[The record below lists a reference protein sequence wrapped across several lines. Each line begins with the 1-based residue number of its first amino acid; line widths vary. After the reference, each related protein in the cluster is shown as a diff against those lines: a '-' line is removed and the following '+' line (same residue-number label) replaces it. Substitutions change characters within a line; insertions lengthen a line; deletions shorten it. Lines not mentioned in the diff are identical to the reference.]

1 MFIARTQRSWMML
14 ERATIWQRHPWTRS
28 LGTFAGMLA
37 YVSPPRPLRHQFHP
51 NAITPLH
58 ASRCAL
64 RGAAGFWPVETMC
77 PLNERRQRF
86 FSGWCSECAFLF
98 FDCRAIVRHVCV
110 RDNQSA
116 RWPLQSPWR
125 RQPRTTRTARKN
137 FGAFACMNGIWNGH
151 IVRVHFLQCLSE
163 SLR

>member
-1 MFIARTQRSWMML
+1 MLIPRVHRTDSKKL
-14 ERATIWQRHPWTRS
+14 NDAGKSNDLTAP
-28 LGTFAGMLA
+28 LDTFAGMLA
-37 YVSPPRPLRHQFHP
+37 YVSPPRPLRRQFHP

-58 ASRCAL
+58 ASRC
-64 RGAAGFWPVETMC
+64 VV
-77 PLNERRQRF
+77 PLASDLWRLCVRLMSVVSVF

-137 FGAFACMNGIWNGH
+137 FGAFACMNGNWNGH
-151 IVRVHFLQCLSE
+151 IVRVHFLPCLSE